1 MTTKVKISFPMDEK
15 TITVERDVIGDD
27 GIAQV
32 INTLL
37 SEIGSFKAIGKATQE
52 QVKALYGKAYGKGWD
67 KDRITSFLEQRF
79 GTSDGNEIVGKVD
92 KLELSRVIDEIGGAI
107 EVPGKATVA
116 QMRAL
121 WGIALGKGWD
131 RERIQ
136 KFLEEN
142 FGTSVEEEIV
152 GKIDIEKL
160 SDIISELDLL

>member
-1 MTTKVKISFPMDEK
+1 MDEK
-15 TITVERDVIGDD
+15 TITVERDVIGDES
-27 GIAQV
+27 IAQM

-37 SEIGSFKAIGKATQE
+37 SEIDSFKAIGKATQE
-52 QVKALYGKAYGKGWD
+52 QMKALYGKAYGKGWD
-67 KDRITSFLEQRF
+67 KDRITGFLERRF
-79 GTSDGNEIVGKVD
+79 GTSDENEIVGNVD

-152 GKIDIEKL
+152 GKVDIEKL
-160 SDIISELDLL
+160 SDIISEIDLL